1 MNRGKG
7 VKNAV
12 QQNAKQGPA
21 HTNAAKT
28 NPAHTNVA
36 KTNGHLANP
45 YQGLNRKGPQ
55 PTSPMLRSM
64 VTKEGSKVQ
73 NHLYHSQ
80 HWHHWYHLHH
90 AWAWGVYAY
99 APANTTNTVT
109 SVPNG
114 NSVMVSGPNGT
125 TRVRL
130 AGVAPMGG
138 QALFSESRDSL
149 DSIANGQ
156 AVRVFQVGTD
166 FDGTMVGQV
175 FLNSGDYVNAMQ
187 VRSGFAW
194 DAVEDGFDM
203 TVAAAEEEAQMA
215 GAGFWG
221 GDYAPAFE

>member
-1 MNRGKG
+1 
-7 VKNAV
+7 
-12 QQNAKQGPA
+12 
-21 HTNAAKT
+21 
-28 NPAHTNVA
+28 
-36 KTNGHLANP
+36 
-45 YQGLNRKGPQ
+45 
-55 PTSPMLRSM
+55 MLRSLAM
-64 VTKEGSKVQ
+64 KEASKVQ
-73 NHLYHSQ
+73 NHLYHSH

-90 AWAWGVYAY
+90 AWLWGVYAY
-99 APANTTNTVT
+99 APASTTTSVV

-114 NSVMVSGPNGT
+114 NSVVVNGPTGT

-130 AGVAPMGG
+130 AGVGAPMAG

-156 AVRVFQVGTD
+156 QVRVFQVGVD

-194 DAVEDGFDM
+194 DAVEDGYDM

-215 GAGFWG
+215 GAGFWS
-221 GDYAPAFE
+221 GDYAAAF